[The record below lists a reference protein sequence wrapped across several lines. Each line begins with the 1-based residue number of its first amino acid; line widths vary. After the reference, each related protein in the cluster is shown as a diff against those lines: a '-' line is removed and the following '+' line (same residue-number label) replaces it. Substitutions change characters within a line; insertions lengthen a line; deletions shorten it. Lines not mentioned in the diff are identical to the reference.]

1 MTLRKYRITSS
12 EFDLLCDKIDSMNK
26 KVDYIPKKT
35 DLENA
40 IEKNGLKK
48 YISYLVWIDTCAEK
62 TSENAEDLQYIRSL
76 LKDHLIISDDGGNAE

>member
-26 KVDYIPKKT
+26 KVDYVPKKA

-76 LKDHLIISDDGGNAE
+76 LKDHLIISDDDKSTE